1 MIIAPCRK
9 LPTVLAL
16 MEDDR
21 LPSKNTNVWRRSGKK
36 QKRHKLMR
44 SDLNEVYLIDQ
55 YLLGRLSK
63 EDEQVFETNLLLD
76 ETIAEKLEAQR
87 TAHQLIRRYA
97 RKEERRRL
105 EEIYQLLLNEPDF
118 AHQIKII

>member
-1 MIIAPCRK
+1 
-9 LPTVLAL
+9 
-16 MEDDR
+16 
-21 LPSKNTNVWRRSGKK
+21 
-36 QKRHKLMR
+36 MR

-63 EDEQVFETNLLLD
+63 EEEQVFEANLLLD

-87 TAHQLIRRYA
+87 TAHRLIRRYA

-118 AHQIKII
+118 AHQIKTI

>member
-1 MIIAPCRK
+1 
-9 LPTVLAL
+9 
-16 MEDDR
+16 
-21 LPSKNTNVWRRSGKK
+21 
-36 QKRHKLMR
+36 MR
-44 SDLNEVYLIDQ
+44 SELNEVYLIDQ

-76 ETIAEKLEAQR
+76 EAIAEKVEAQR
-87 TAHQLIRRYA
+87 TAHRLIRGYA

>member
-1 MIIAPCRK
+1 
-9 LPTVLAL
+9 
-16 MEDDR
+16 
-21 LPSKNTNVWRRSGKK
+21 
-36 QKRHKLMR
+36 MR

-63 EDEQVFETNLLLD
+63 EEEQVFEANLLLD

-87 TAHQLIRRYA
+87 TAHRLIRRYA

-118 AHQIKII
+118 VHQIKTI

>member
-1 MIIAPCRK
+1 
-9 LPTVLAL
+9 
-16 MEDDR
+16 
-21 LPSKNTNVWRRSGKK
+21 
-36 QKRHKLMR
+36 MR